1 MKAVC
6 QLAYCEA
13 KLFSAYVFSF
23 LENDRWISN
32 FRLQKK
38 LLFLNC
44 SFGADCMK
52 LHQTALSP
60 HCMTKYMTQT
70 SMVISD
76 FRQKLL
82 AVGSF
87 SVWLVWMKQVKYFTE
102 FNRKK
107 IKLVFTSEKN
117 RMCFLAVQY
126 PAQLLRIFFFSTKMP
141 SPNQVSTDNRSVQI
155 FTTFLTITLNS

>member
-32 FRLQKK
+32 FRLRKK

-52 LHQTALSP
+52 LH
-60 HCMTKYMTQT
+60 
-70 SMVISD
+70 
-76 FRQKLL
+76 
-82 AVGSF
+82 
-87 SVWLVWMKQVKYFTE
+87 
-102 FNRKK
+102 
-107 IKLVFTSEKN
+107 
-117 RMCFLAVQY
+117 
-126 PAQLLRIFFFSTKMP
+126 
-141 SPNQVSTDNRSVQI
+141 
-155 FTTFLTITLNS
+155 